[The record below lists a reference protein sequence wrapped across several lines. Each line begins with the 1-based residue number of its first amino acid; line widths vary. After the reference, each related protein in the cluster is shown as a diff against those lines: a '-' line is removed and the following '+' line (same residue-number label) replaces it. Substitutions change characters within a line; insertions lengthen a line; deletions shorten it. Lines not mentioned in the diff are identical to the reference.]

1 MVGVWTGSEVL
12 FVGGDVS
19 LCPPGANCLPP
30 TTAALADGAAL
41 DPDTGD
47 WRVIAPAP
55 APFDFAST
63 AAIQDEVFFLANV
76 RGADLVR
83 RVALFRYA
91 VGDDRWDESE
101 VPAQVADGGYRLAGA
116 DDLLVAYATEHGPDA
131 KPDFLFDPAT
141 EAWSELPPHPILPG
155 FDISMQFADGR
166 LFVFDVPA
174 TPVPGAREPALV
186 RVSRF
191 DFAAGTWESLG
202 TTGMLT
208 GHGFVSWGVF
218 VVPALGGADGGAVD
232 NWGRMYPNGGMVD
245 LATGEWTPLPNLP
258 DTGKD
263 AIAAGAFDSV
273 DAMYTGVN
281 GGWLLDL
288 DSGEWAR
295 MPRIDPPGTGAQR
308 RVTTAGRNPVVFGGA
323 RWGQGASAAGE
334 ALADAWI
341 WRAP

>member
-1 MVGVWTGSEVL
+1 MTTRPGADQDAVSWTNRQREVL
-12 FVGGDVS
+12 DLLAKGLTNGQIAEALGIS
-19 LCPPGANCLPP
+19 L
-30 TTAALADGAAL
+30 DGAKWHVSEIIARL
-41 DPDTGD
+41 GVDTREEAAEY
-47 WRVIAPAP
+47 WRK
-55 APFDFAST
+55 
-63 AAIQDEVFFLANV
+63 QN
-76 RGADLVR
+76 GLV
-83 RVALFRYA
+83 
-91 VGDDRWDESE
+91 W
-101 VPAQVADGGYRLAGA
+101 RLR
-116 DDLLVAYATEHGPDA
+116 
-131 KPDFLFDPAT
+131 
-141 EAWSELPPHPILPG
+141 S
-155 FDISMQFADGR
+155 
-166 LFVFDVPA
+166 
-174 TPVPGAREPALV
+174 REPALV